1 MFKEDNMMNETR
13 KKTIENIID
22 EVLESEG
29 YESYDEVDSLTS
41 MTILANVEDH
51 FNINIDLNILEG
63 LTEKTDLLE
72 RLIDEISSLD
82 M

>member
-41 MTILANVEDH
+41 MTILDNVEDH